1 MLKNK
6 NNLVQ
11 GTKSYKVKPLA
22 QKTNKNKG
30 TKMSKQISKD
40 NREYWLRKLS
50 SKFSDKKQTI
60 VSLHQVEINEQSQ
73 KNFPIFKKR
82 LGIEK
87 DLLNYIKVE
96 KDFNDYSKNYQK
108 RLEEKKEMAKKLFLK
123 VRDKLKSWAETR
135 KSWNDNEIPDYVYD
149 KKIFDLSEQ
158 IEDFLK
164 DTCKQET
171 KEAFYKS
178 KKGKEIQQL
187 EELEEKATD
196 LLHSDMIGSE
206 VLSQISQIAKQT
218 NINMTIPQ
226 NTLKELPS
234 K

>member
-1 MLKNK
+1 
-6 NNLVQ
+6 
-11 GTKSYKVKPLA
+11 
-22 QKTNKNKG
+22 
-30 TKMSKQISKD
+30 MSKQISKD
-40 NREYWLRKLS
+40 NREYWLKKLS
-50 SKFSDKKQTI
+50 DKFSDKRQAI

-87 DLLNYIKVE
+87 DLLNYLKVE
-96 KDFNDYSKNYQK
+96 KDFNDYSKNHQRRLDEK
-108 RLEEKKEMAKKLFLK
+108 REKVMKFFSK

-135 KSWNDNEIPDYVYD
+135 KSWNEYDIPKYDYES
-149 KKIFDLSEQ
+149 KLFDLSDRVEN
-158 IEDFLK
+158 FLK
-164 DTCKQET
+164 HTCKTET

-178 KKGKEIQQL
+178 KKGKEIQTL
-187 EELEEKATD
+187 DELEEKATD

-206 VLSQISQIAKQT
+206 VLSQISMIAKQT

>member
-1 MLKNK
+1 
-6 NNLVQ
+6 
-11 GTKSYKVKPLA
+11 
-22 QKTNKNKG
+22 
-30 TKMSKQISKD
+30 MSKQISKD
-40 NREYWLRKLS
+40 NREYWLKKLS
-50 SKFSDKKQTI
+50 SKFSDKRQAI

-87 DLLNYIKVE
+87 DLLNYLKVE
-96 KDFNDYSKNYQK
+96 KDFNDYSKNHQRRLDEK
-108 RLEEKKEMAKKLFLK
+108 REKVMKFFSK

-135 KSWNDNEIPDYVYD
+135 KSWNEYDIPKYDYES
-149 KKIFDLSEQ
+149 KLFDLSDRVEN
-158 IEDFLK
+158 FLK
-164 DTCKQET
+164 HTCKTET

-178 KKGKEIQQL
+178 KKGKEIQTL

-206 VLSQISQIAKQT
+206 VLSQISMIAKKT

>member
-1 MLKNK
+1 
-6 NNLVQ
+6 
-11 GTKSYKVKPLA
+11 
-22 QKTNKNKG
+22 
-30 TKMSKQISKD
+30 MSKQISKD
-40 NREYWLRKLS
+40 NREYWLKKLS
-50 SKFSDKKQTI
+50 SKFSDKRQAI
-60 VSLHQVEINEQSQ
+60 ESLHQVEINEQSQ

-87 DLLNYIKVE
+87 DLINYLKVE
-96 KDFNDYSKNYQK
+96 KDFNDYVKNYTR
-108 RLEEKKEMAKKLFLK
+108 RLEEKKELAKKLYSK
-123 VRDKLKSWAETR
+123 ISQKLVGWSETR
-135 KSWNDNEIPDYVYD
+135 KSWNSYDIPKYDYES
-149 KKIFDLSEQ
+149 KILDLSDRVENY
-158 IEDFLK
+158 LK
-164 DTCKQET
+164 DTCKTET

-178 KKGKEIQQL
+178 KKGKEIQTL

-206 VLSQISQIAKQT
+206 VLSQISMIAKQT

>member
-1 MLKNK
+1 
-6 NNLVQ
+6 
-11 GTKSYKVKPLA
+11 
-22 QKTNKNKG
+22 
-30 TKMSKQISKD
+30 MSKQISKD
-40 NREYWLRKLS
+40 NREYWLKKLS
-50 SKFSDKKQTI
+50 SKFSDKRQAI

-87 DLLNYIKVE
+87 DLINYLKVE
-96 KDFNDYSKNYQK
+96 KDFNDYVKNYTR
-108 RLEEKKEMAKKLFLK
+108 RLEEKKDLAKKLFSK
-123 VRDKLKSWAETR
+123 ISDKLEGWSETR
-135 KSWNDNEIPDYVYD
+135 KSWNSYDIPKYDYES
-149 KKIFDLSEQ
+149 KILDLSDRVEN
-158 IEDFLK
+158 FLK
-164 DTCKQET
+164 DMCKTET

-178 KKGKEIQQL
+178 KKGKEIQTL

-206 VLSQISQIAKQT
+206 VLSQISMIAKKT

>member
-1 MLKNK
+1 
-6 NNLVQ
+6 
-11 GTKSYKVKPLA
+11 
-22 QKTNKNKG
+22 
-30 TKMSKQISKD
+30 MSKQISKD
-40 NREYWLRKLS
+40 NREYWLKKLS
-50 SKFSDKKQTI
+50 SKFSDKREAI

-87 DLLNYIKVE
+87 DLINYLKVE
-96 KDFNDYSKNYQK
+96 KDFNDYVKNYTK
-108 RLEEKKEMAKKLFLK
+108 RLEEKKDLAKKLFSK
-123 VRDKLKSWAETR
+123 ISDKLEGWSETR
-135 KSWNDNEIPDYVYD
+135 KSWNSYDIPKYDYES
-149 KKIFDLSEQ
+149 KILDLSDRTEN
-158 IEDFLK
+158 FLK
-164 DTCKQET
+164 DMCKTET

-178 KKGKEIQQL
+178 KKGKEIQTL

-206 VLSQISQIAKQT
+206 VLSQISMIAKQT

>member
-1 MLKNK
+1 
-6 NNLVQ
+6 
-11 GTKSYKVKPLA
+11 
-22 QKTNKNKG
+22 
-30 TKMSKQISKD
+30 MSKQISKD
-40 NREYWLRKLS
+40 NRIYWLNKLS
-50 SKFSDKKQTI
+50 SKFSDKRQAI
-60 VSLHQVEINEQSQ
+60 VSLHQVEINEQTQ

-87 DLLNYIKVE
+87 DLINYLKVE
-96 KDFNDYSKNYQK
+96 KDFNDYVKNYTR
-108 RLEEKKEMAKKLFLK
+108 RLEEKKDLARKLFTK
-123 VRDKLKSWAETR
+123 ISDKLIAWSETR
-135 KSWNDNEIPDYVYD
+135 KSWNSYDIPKFDYQ
-149 KKIFDLSEQ
+149 KKILDLANSV
-158 IEDFLK
+158 DVFLK
-164 DTCKQET
+164 DTCKTET

-178 KKGKEIQQL
+178 KKGKEIQTL

-206 VLSQISQIAKQT
+206 VLSQISQIAKKT

>member
-1 MLKNK
+1 
-6 NNLVQ
+6 
-11 GTKSYKVKPLA
+11 
-22 QKTNKNKG
+22 
-30 TKMSKQISKD
+30 MSKQISKD

-50 SKFSDKKQTI
+50 SKFSDKRQI
-60 VSLHQVEINEQSQ
+60 IESLHQVEINDQSQ
-73 KNFPIFKKR
+73 KNFPVFKKR

-108 RLEEKKEMAKKLFLK
+108 RLEEKKELAKKLFLK
-123 VRDKLKSWAETR
+123 VKDKLKSWAETR
-135 KSWNDNEIPDYVYD
+135 KNWNEREIPMFDYES
-149 KKIFDLSEQ
+149 KIFDLSEQ

-164 DTCKQET
+164 DTCKLET

-178 KKGKEIQQL
+178 KKGKEIQTL

-206 VLSQISQIAKQT
+206 VLSQISQIAKKT
-218 NINMTIPQ
+218 NINMTIPSE
-226 NTLKELPS
+226 TLKQLPNG
-234 K
+234 